1 MALNIFK
8 NVRVNLTSAGA
19 KVYTAPTGFS
29 AIILQAQVSNVTGTA
44 ASVSLTLIAEDQ
56 TTSLVT
62 DFLIPGND
70 AAGLLTGKLVLESGQ
85 VLRVSASNNS
95 SLQMVIS
102 ILESQN

>member
-19 KVYTAPTGFS
+19 EVYTAPPGFS
-29 AIILQAQVSNVTGTA
+29 AIVLQAQVSNVAGTA
-44 ASVSLTLIAEDQ
+44 ASVSLTLIAGAQ
-56 TTSLVT
+56 STSLVT

-85 VLRVSASNNS
+85 TLRVSASDNS
-95 SLQMVIS
+95 SLQMVVS

>member
-1 MALNIFK
+1 MALNVFK

-19 KVYTAPTGFS
+19 NVYTAPSGFS
-29 AIILQAQVSNVTGTA
+29 AIILMAQVSNVTGTA
-44 ASVSLTLIAEDQ
+44 ASTSMSLIAGAQ

-70 AAGLLTGKLVLESGQ
+70 AAGLLTGKLVLEAGQ
-85 VLRVSASNNS
+85 IIRVSASDNS

>member
-8 NVRVNLTSAGA
+8 NVRVNLTSAGSE
-19 KVYTAPTGFS
+19 VYTAPTGFS
-29 AIILQAQVSNVTGTA
+29 AIILQAQVSNVTGTP
-44 ASVSLTLIAEDQ
+44 ASVSLTLIAGAQ
-56 TTSLVT
+56 STSLVT

-85 VLRVSASNNS
+85 TLRVSASDNS

>member
-1 MALNIFK
+1 MALNVFK

-19 KVYTAPTGFS
+19 NVYTAPSGFS
-29 AIILQAQVSNVTGTA
+29 AIILMAQVSNVTATP
-44 ASVSLTLIAEDQ
+44 ASVNMSLTAGAQ

-62 DFLIPGND
+62 GFLVPGND
-70 AAGLLTGKLVLESGQ
+70 AAGLLTGKLVLEAGQ
-85 VLRVSASNNS
+85 ILNVSASDNS

>member
-1 MALNIFK
+1 MALNVFR

-19 KVYTAPTGFS
+19 EVYTAPTGFT
-29 AIILQAQVSNVTGTA
+29 AIVLQAQVSNVTATP
-44 ASVSLTLIAEDQ
+44 ASTTMELIAGAQ
-56 TTSLVT
+56 STSLVT

-85 VLRVSASNNS
+85 KLFVSASDNS